1 MTPTKTRTSG
11 RSAKRAAISGS
22 QPSLPTPQE
31 RSAAQRVRAGASQQ
45 ASREVLDGGGGGG
58 ISGRAVLKVQEIS
71 VVRQKRMT
79 EVRTVA
85 NSATVGVYC
94 FRHGKFE
101 GKVCPGC
108 RAGHLKHVADPAA
121 KHALEVYRDLLPLV
135 RAV

>member
-1 MTPTKTRTSG
+1 MTPTKTRASG
-11 RSAKRAAISGS
+11 RSAKRAASTE
-22 QPSLPTPQE
+22 QKHPSMSRQE
-31 RSAAQRVRAGASQQ
+31 RDGFNRVRGGVSEHAN
-45 ASREVLDGGGGGG
+45 REVLDGGGGGG

-71 VVRQKRMT
+71 VVKEKLT
-79 EVRTVA
+79 TKVRTGKD
-85 NSATVGVYC
+85 SLQVGVYC
-94 FRHGKFE
+94 FRHGKFD